1 MVSGLIGASIQHVAW
16 LVREENKTEIDPAI
30 ILNHNMVDR
39 RVQETKWISDNA
51 TNILVLVSSN
61 VNQYDN
67 EISYDKWLAHI
78 LIRILRFH

>member
-1 MVSGLIGASIQHVAW
+1 
-16 LVREENKTEIDPAI
+16 VREENKTEIDPAI

-67 EISYDKWLAHI
+67 EISYDK
-78 LIRILRFH
+78 